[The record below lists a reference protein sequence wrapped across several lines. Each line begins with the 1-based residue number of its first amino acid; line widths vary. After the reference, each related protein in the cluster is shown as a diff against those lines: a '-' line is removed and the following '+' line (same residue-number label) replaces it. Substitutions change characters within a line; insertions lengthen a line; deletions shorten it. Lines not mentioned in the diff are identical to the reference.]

1 VTASEKSPIPI
12 NTIFH
17 PTDLSEASFVAFV
30 HALKIA
36 LLAQSELTILHAT
49 DSSGDQVSWKDFPGV
64 RKTLERWGVLPKDSP
79 GRAVAKLGMAVEK
92 IAGRGGKP
100 LKAVTNYLQENPAQ
114 LVVLSS
120 EGRGGIPRFLKPS
133 FAEPVARKTRAMTL
147 FVPSHT
153 SGFVDGDTGRVTLD
167 RILIPFNHKPRSRP
181 AIELARSL
189 VRALD
194 DDGGVFD
201 LLHVGEKSK
210 APAVDI
216 PGEIGWT
223 SEKHYENGDV
233 VDAIL
238 RVAENTR
245 AELIVMTTTGRDG
258 ILDRLRGTLTE
269 QVVRGANCPVLA
281 IPEG

>member
-1 VTASEKSPIPI
+1 LTASERPSIPI

-49 DSSGDQVSWKDFPGV
+49 NTAGGQVSWKDFPGV
-64 RKTLERWGVLPKDSP
+64 RQTLERWGVLPKGSP
-79 GRAVAKLGMAVEK
+79 GRAVAELGMEVEK
-92 IAGRGGKP
+92 ITGRGGKP
-100 LKAVTNYLQENPAQ
+100 LKAITNYLQENPAQ

-120 EGRGGIPRFLKPS
+120 QGREGIPRFLKPS
-133 FAEPVARKTRAMTL
+133 FAEPIARKTRAMTL

-153 SGFVDGDTGRVTLD
+153 SGFVDGDTGRVILD
-167 RILIPFNHKPRSRP
+167 RILIPFNHRPRFRP
-181 AIELARSL
+181 AVELARSF

-201 LLHVGEKSK
+201 LLHVGERGS

-216 PGEIGWT
+216 PDEIGWT
-223 SEKHYENGDV
+223 SEKHYESGDV

-238 RVAENTR
+238 RIAEKNR

-258 ILDRLRGTLTE
+258 ILDRLRGTMTE

>member
-1 VTASEKSPIPI
+1 MIASERPPISI
-12 NTIFH
+12 GSIFH

-30 HALKIA
+30 HALRIA

-49 DSSGDQVSWKDFPGV
+49 NSSGDQVSWKDFPGV
-64 RKTLERWGVLPKDSP
+64 RKTLERWGVLPEGSP
-79 GRAVAKLGMAVEK
+79 GRAVAELGMKVEK
-92 IAGRGGKP
+92 VTGRGGTP
-100 LKAVTNYLQENPAQ
+100 LKSVTNYLQENPAQ

-147 FVPSHT
+147 FVPSHS
-153 SGFVDGDTGRVTLD
+153 SGFVDVDTGRVTLD
-167 RILIPFNHKPRSRP
+167 RILIPFDHKPRFRP
-181 AIELARSL
+181 AIELAKSL

-210 APAVDI
+210 APAIDI
-216 PGEIGWT
+216 PDEIGWT

-238 RVAENTR
+238 RLAEKKH
-245 AELIVMTTTGRDG
+245 AELIIMTTTGRDG
-258 ILDRLRGTLTE
+258 ILDRLRGTMTE
-269 QVVRGANCPVLA
+269 QVVRAANCPVLA

>member
-1 VTASEKSPIPI
+1 MAVNNEIAIPI
-12 NTIFH
+12 DSIFH
-17 PTDLSEASFVAFV
+17 PTDLSEASFVAFA

-36 LLAQSELTILHAT
+36 LLAQSELTILHAAN
-49 DSSGDQVSWKDFPGV
+49 SGGDKVSWKDFPGV
-64 RKTLERWGVLPKDSP
+64 RQTLERWGELPKGSST
-79 GRAVAKLGMAVEK
+79 RAISELGMTVEK
-92 IAGRGGKP
+92 IAGRGPKP
-100 LKAVTNYLQENPAQ
+100 VKTVTSYLQENPAQ

-120 EGRGGIPRFLKPS
+120 EGREGIPRFLKPS

-181 AIELARSL
+181 AINLARAF

-201 LLHVGEKSK
+201 LLHVGDRGK

-216 PGEIGWT
+216 PDEMGWT
-223 SEKHYENGDV
+223 SEKHYESGDV

-238 RVAENTR
+238 RVAEKKG

-258 ILDRLRGTLTE
+258 ILDRLRGTMTE
-269 QVVRGANCPVLA
+269 QVVRAANCPVLA

>member
-1 VTASEKSPIPI
+1 VAVSEKPAIPI

-49 DSSGDQVSWKDFPGV
+49 NTAGDQVNWKDFPGV
-64 RKTLERWGVLPKDSP
+64 RQTLERWGVLPKGSP
-79 GRAVAKLGMAVEK
+79 GRAVAELGMAVEK
-92 IAGRGGKP
+92 ITGRGGKP
-100 LKAVTNYLQENPAQ
+100 LKAITHYLQENPAQ

-120 EGRGGIPRFLKPS
+120 QGREGIPRFLKPS
-133 FAEPVARKTRAMTL
+133 FAEPIARRSRAMTL

-167 RILIPFNHKPRSRP
+167 RILIPFNHRPRSRP
-181 AIELARSL
+181 AIELARSF

-201 LLHVGEKSK
+201 LLHVGEKGK

-216 PGEIGWT
+216 PDEIGWT

-238 RVAENTR
+238 RVAEKNN

-258 ILDRLRGTLTE
+258 ILDRLRGTMTE

>member
-1 VTASEKSPIPI
+1 VTASERAPIPI
-12 NTIFH
+12 DTIFH

-36 LLAQSELTILHAT
+36 LLAQSELTILHA
-49 DSSGDQVSWKDFPGV
+49 DNSAGDHVSWKDFPGV
-64 RKTLERWGVLPKDSP
+64 RQTLERWEVLPKGSP
-79 GRAVAKLGMAVEK
+79 GRAVAELGMSVEK

-120 EGRGGIPRFLKPS
+120 EGRGGVPRFLKPS
-133 FAEPVARKTRAMTL
+133 FAEPVARRTRAMTL

-153 SGFVDGDTGRVTLD
+153 SGFVNADTGRVTLD
-167 RILIPFNHKPRSRP
+167 RILIPFNHKPRFRP
-181 AIELARSL
+181 AVQLARAL

-201 LLHVGEKSK
+201 LLHVGEKGK
-210 APAVDI
+210 APAIDI
-216 PGEIGWT
+216 PDEIGWT
-223 SEKHYENGDV
+223 SEKHYETGDV
-233 VDAIL
+233 VDSIL
-238 RVAENTR
+238 RLAEKNN

-258 ILDRLRGTLTE
+258 ILDRLRGTMTE
-269 QVVRGANCPVLA
+269 QVVRGANCPVLT

>member
-1 VTASEKSPIPI
+1 VSEKPAIPI

-49 DSSGDQVSWKDFPGV
+49 NTAGDQVNWKDFPGV
-64 RKTLERWGVLPKDSP
+64 RQTLERWGVLPKGSP
-79 GRAVAKLGMAVEK
+79 GRAVAELGMAVEK
-92 IAGRGGKP
+92 ITGRGGKP
-100 LKAVTNYLQENPAQ
+100 LKAVTHYLQENPAQ

-120 EGRGGIPRFLKPS
+120 QGREGIPRFLKPS
-133 FAEPVARKTRAMTL
+133 FAEPIARRSRAMTL

-167 RILIPFNHKPRSRP
+167 RILIPFNHRPRSRP
-181 AIELARSL
+181 AIELARSF

-201 LLHVGEKSK
+201 LLHVGEKGK

-216 PGEIGWT
+216 PDEIGWT

-238 RVAENTR
+238 RVAEKNN

-258 ILDRLRGTLTE
+258 ILDRLRGTMTE

>member
-1 VTASEKSPIPI
+1 MT
-12 NTIFH
+12 
-17 PTDLSEASFVAFV
+17 
-30 HALKIA
+30 
-36 LLAQSELTILHAT
+36 
-49 DSSGDQVSWKDFPGV
+49 
-64 RKTLERWGVLPKDSP
+64 
-79 GRAVAKLGMAVEK
+79 VEK
-92 IAGRGGKP
+92 IAGRGPKP
-100 LKAVTNYLQENPAQ
+100 VKTVTSYLKENPAQ

-120 EGRGGIPRFLKPS
+120 EGREGIPRFLKPS

-153 SGFVDGDTGRVTLD
+153 SGFVDGDTGRVVLD

-181 AIELARSL
+181 AIALASAF

-201 LLHVGEKSK
+201 LLHVGERGK
-210 APAVDI
+210 APTVDI
-216 PGEIGWT
+216 PDEIGWT
-223 SEKHYENGDV
+223 SEKHYESGDV

-238 RVAENTR
+238 RVAETKG

-258 ILDRLRGTLTE
+258 ILDRLRGTMTE
-269 QVVRGANCPVLA
+269 QVVRAANCPVLA

>member
-1 VTASEKSPIPI
+1 
-12 NTIFH
+12 
-17 PTDLSEASFVAFV
+17 
-30 HALKIA
+30 
-36 LLAQSELTILHAT
+36 
-49 DSSGDQVSWKDFPGV
+49 
-64 RKTLERWGVLPKDSP
+64 
-79 GRAVAKLGMAVEK
+79 
-92 IAGRGGKP
+92 
-100 LKAVTNYLQENPAQ
+100 
-114 LVVLSS
+114 
-120 EGRGGIPRFLKPS
+120 
-133 FAEPVARKTRAMTL
+133 MTL

-167 RILIPFNHKPRSRP
+167 RILIPFNHRPRSRP
-181 AIELARSL
+181 AVELARSF

-201 LLHVGEKSK
+201 LLHVGEKGK

-216 PGEIGWT
+216 PDEIGWT

-238 RVAENTR
+238 RVAEKNN

-258 ILDRLRGTLTE
+258 ILDRLRGTMTE

>member
-1 VTASEKSPIPI
+1 VTASERPQIPI

-36 LLAQSELTILHAT
+36 LLAQSELTILHASNT
-49 DSSGDQVSWKDFPGV
+49 AGDQVSWKDFPGV
-64 RKTLERWGVLPKDSP
+64 RQTLERWGVLPKGSP
-79 GRAVAKLGMAVEK
+79 GRAVAELGMEVEK
-92 IAGRGGKP
+92 ITGRGEKP

-120 EGRGGIPRFLKPS
+120 QGREGIPRFLKPS
-133 FAEPVARKTRAMTL
+133 FAEPIARKTRAMTL

-167 RILIPFNHKPRSRP
+167 RILIPFNHRPRFRP
-181 AIELARSL
+181 AIELARSF

-194 DDGGVFD
+194 DDGGVYD
-201 LLHVGEKSK
+201 LLHVGERGE

-216 PGEIGWT
+216 PDEISWT
-223 SEKHYENGDV
+223 SEKHYESGDV

-238 RVAENTR
+238 RVAEKNR

-258 ILDRLRGTLTE
+258 ILDRLRGTMTE
-269 QVVRGANCPVLA
+269 QVVRSANCPVLA